1 MSSWMTGALS
11 LCLQAVQ
18 AVLAVQAGRADVSDL
33 RGAWF
38 AGPPHLRIVLEADPT
53 QIATRVSMKSPDGTS
68 AEGGAFS
75 DQALQQALST
85 AKSIGRSL
93 LK

>member
-1 MSSWMTGALS
+1 
-11 LCLQAVQ
+11 
-18 AVLAVQAGRADVSDL
+18 VSL
-33 RGAWF
+33 RGAEG
-38 AGPPHLRIVLEADPT
+38 AGSD
-53 QIATRVSMKSPDGTS
+53 
-68 AEGGAFS
+68 GAFS